1 MTPSKRETIKTKA
14 SVAIAVWLILL
25 SLADVTA
32 AGELVSLAHGR
43 VSFEPPPGFR
53 PMTEEMIRFKFP
65 RGNPPTHVYANEKLN
80 VSVAITFSPQPLSP
94 TQLPELKSAMEQTLP
109 RMVPGLK
116 WLAREIVEING
127 TRWVHFE
134 LTSHAIDTDIHNHMY
149 MTSFDGKLFGFN
161 FNSTIAQYERY
172 RESLTRSRNS
182 IRVTQ

>member
-1 MTPSKRETIKTKA
+1 MARARI
-14 SVAIAVWLILL
+14 AIGVWLLL
-25 SLADVTA
+25 LPLTSVGQ
-32 AGELVSLAHGR
+32 AGEVVSLAKGK
-43 VSFEPPPGFR
+43 VSFELPPGFR
-53 PMTEEMIRFKFP
+53 AMTEEMIRFKFP

-94 TQLPELKSAMEQTLP
+94 GQLPELKSAMEQTLP

-172 RESLTRSRNS
+172 KDALKESRDS
-182 IRVTQ
+182 IRITQQQ

>member
-1 MTPSKRETIKTKA
+1 MSSARI
-14 SVAIAVWLILL
+14 AIGGGLALL
-25 SLADVTA
+25 TLTGVGLSGD
-32 AGELVSLAHGR
+32 LVSLANGR
-43 VSFEPPPGFR
+43 VSFELPPGFR
-53 PMTEEMIRFKFP
+53 AMTEEMIRFKFP
-65 RGNPPTHVYANEKLN
+65 RGNPPTHVYANERLN

-94 TQLPELKSAMEQTLP
+94 AQLPELKSAMEQALP

-149 MTSFDGKLFGFN
+149 MTSLDGKLFGLN

-172 RESLTRSRNS
+172 KDALASSRNS
-182 IRVTQ
+182 IRLTQ